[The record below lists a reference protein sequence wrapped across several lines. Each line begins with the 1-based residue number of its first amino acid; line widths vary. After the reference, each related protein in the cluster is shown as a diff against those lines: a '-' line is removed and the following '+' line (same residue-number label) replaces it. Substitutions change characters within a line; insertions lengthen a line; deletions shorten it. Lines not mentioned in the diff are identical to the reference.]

1 MSRLGYR
8 TSWSER
14 AQWCKDRGPHPMTLA
29 HASRGKALLLVA
41 TSGCG
46 APDVGRMDRAT
57 FVPIMAITEEAI
69 LGALSRV
76 IEPDL
81 KKDIVEL
88 DLVRDVTVDENT
100 VHVHVE
106 VSNPALHSRKRMEE
120 AVVFNLQQA
129 LGKSVTIRV
138 NVTPLSGERGNL
150 RKVLPHVKHIVAVA
164 SGKGGVGKSTIT
176 ANLAVGL
183 ARMGWKVGLVD
194 ADVHGPSMPM
204 MFDAMH
210 ERPTTIEK
218 DGKRWIV
225 PVESHGVKLLSIGF
239 FADPSQ
245 AIAWRGPMASKALE
259 QLFKDADWGE
269 LDIMLVDLPPG
280 TSDIHLSL
288 VQVVPLTGAIVV
300 STPQPVALA
309 DARKGVGFFQLP
321 SVNVPVLGIVENM
334 AWFTPAELPGNK
346 YYIFGQGGARV
357 LAQELKVPL
366 LGEIP
371 LVQSI
376 REAGDVGRP
385 AVMQDASMVSTAF
398 NELCTALQH
407 RLAVVTATSAEPS
420 HA

>member
-1 MSRLGYR
+1 M
-8 TSWSER
+8 
-14 AQWCKDRGPHPMTLA
+14 P
-29 HASRGKALLLVA
+29 
-41 TSGCG
+41 
-46 APDVGRMDRAT
+46 
-57 FVPIMAITEEAI
+57 ITEEAI
-69 LGALSRV
+69 HAALSRI

-88 DLVRDVTVDENT
+88 DLVREVTVDENT

-106 VSNPALHSRKRMEE
+106 VSNPAMHSRKRMEE

-129 LGKSVTIRV
+129 LGKDVKVVVTV
-138 NVTPLSGERGNL
+138 SPLSGERANV
-150 RKVLPHVKHIVAVA
+150 RKVLPYVKHIVAVA
-164 SGKGGVGKSTIT
+164 SGKGGVGKSTVT

-183 ARMGWKVGLVD
+183 AGMGWKVGLVD
-194 ADVHGPSMPM
+194 ADIHGPSMPM
-204 MFDAMH
+204 MFDVLL
-210 ERPTTIEK
+210 EKPTTIEK
-218 DGKRWIV
+218 DGKHWIV

-259 QLFKDADWGE
+259 QLLKDADWGE
-269 LDIMLVDLPPG
+269 LDIMLIDLPPG

-288 VQVVPLTGAIVV
+288 VQAVPLTGAIIV

-321 SVNVPVLGIVENM
+321 SVKVPVLGIVENM
-334 AWFTPAELPGNK
+334 AWFTPAELPENK
-346 YYIFGQGGARV
+346 YFIFGQGGARA
-357 LAQELKVPL
+357 LAAELQVPL

-385 AVMQDASMVSTAF
+385 AVLQGATPAADAFNDLCKALQQRLAELSTA
-398 NELCTALQH
+398 TKP
-407 RLAVVTATSAEPS
+407 ATS

>member
-1 MSRLGYR
+1 M
-8 TSWSER
+8 
-14 AQWCKDRGPHPMTLA
+14 P
-29 HASRGKALLLVA
+29 
-41 TSGCG
+41 
-46 APDVGRMDRAT
+46 
-57 FVPIMAITEEAI
+57 ITEEAI
-69 LGALSRV
+69 RSALSRI

-106 VSNPALHSRKRMEE
+106 VSNPAMHSRKRMEE
-120 AVVFNLQQA
+120 AVTFNLQQA
-129 LGKSVTIRV
+129 LGKDVHV
-138 NVTPLSGERGNL
+138 VVKVTPLSGERGEL
-150 RKVLPHVKHIVAVA
+150 RKVLPRVKHIVAVA

-176 ANLAVGL
+176 ANLAAGL

-204 MFDAMH
+204 MFDAVH
-210 ERPTTIEK
+210 ERPTTTEK

-288 VQVVPLTGAIVV
+288 VQAVPLTGAIVV

-334 AWFTPAELPGNK
+334 AWFTPAELPNNK
-346 YYIFGQGGARV
+346 YFIFGQGGASA
-357 LAQELKVPL
+357 LAAELNVPL
-366 LGEIP
+366 LAEVP

-385 AVMQDASMVSTAF
+385 AVMQDSTPIAAAF
-398 NELCTALQH
+398 HDLCTAVQE
-407 RLAVVTATSAEPS
+407 RLAEVTTSTHATTTA
-420 HA
+420 